1 MPIDPGVMVDSLG
14 WALLHSIW
22 QIGLVAALVW
32 VALRIT
38 PRHYAQLR
46 FLLAYGG
53 LAAALLLFI
62 GTWIISYRTLG
73 AVEPLAMA
81 YAPPAEGW
89 DAVIATLGRTT
100 GFVSALWA
108 LGFGWLGVRYFQAL
122 RATNR
127 LRHEGVRPVPAEWET
142 RFRLWIE
149 RLGADG
155 GAAIL
160 QSSRITTPL
169 TIGALKPVVLVP
181 TGFFLRMPIEQA
193 EAVLV
198 HEIAHICR
206 QDYLLGLI
214 QALICN
220 IFFFHPA
227 IAYLSRQIDIE
238 REYACDARVVGETGN
253 SNALAQ
259 GLGKVALES
268 RDMLPGFAMA
278 ADGSRT
284 PLMNR
289 IARLRE
295 RPFRRENGA
304 TAPAAAL
311 TLVLAGCLTVAAT
324 ADTTFSSGD
333 SDDKE
338 PKNAEP
344 MIEEPADMGAIAEL
358 DITHDT
364 PAETHASQQDRSARR
379 AEPKEP
385 SRSEDR
391 WASVDT
397 GNWAFEIA
405 PDWADDFR
413 DFGADPNKA
422 LRGAFR
428 RAAVGQDRNFLE
440 NAVVRAAIFE
450 TVGDLGITEITAD
463 TTAAEEGCED
473 KTDTMIQRRE
483 REESRRQARM
493 ERAEARREREIARM
507 EAQAEREVAQV
518 EREMAQVE
526 RQMERE
532 MARVEREMARVERQM
547 ERAGQTR
554 SASFAREMEQLSV
567 RMSTLGS
574 ELQSRLESHRER
586 LHERLERSERN
597 RQRHRSVTPSAPP
610 EPPAPTI
617 TISFHI
623 QGTGEANDTP
633 APTPVFQLA
642 AATTG

>member
-1 MPIDPGVMVDSLG
+1 MPFDPGVMVDSLG

-32 VALRIT
+32 AALKIT

-53 LAAALLLFI
+53 LATTLLLFV

-73 AVEPLAMA
+73 AAVPLSTA

-89 DAVIATLGRTT
+89 DAVIATLGQAT
-100 GFVSALWA
+100 GIVSALWA
-108 LGFGWLGVRYFQAL
+108 LGFSWLGVRYVQAL
-122 RATNR
+122 RATAR
-127 LRHEGVRPVPAEWET
+127 LRHEGTGPVPAEWET
-142 RFRLWIE
+142 RFRLWVE

-155 GAAIL
+155 RAAIL

-181 TGFFLRMPIEQA
+181 AGFFLRMPIEQA

-238 REYACDARVVGETGN
+238 REYACDARVVAETGN

-278 ADGSRT
+278 ADGNKT

-295 RPFRRENGA
+295 KPFRRENGA
-304 TAPAAAL
+304 TATAAAL
-311 TLVLAGCLTVAAT
+311 TLVLAGCLTVAAA
-324 ADTTFSSGD
+324 ADTTFSSEEKDAEATKD
-333 SDDKE
+333 SEQLTEATTETEAVAEIEIAEEAVAQASSAHDDHTRRTSE
-338 PKNAEP
+338 PK
-344 MIEEPADMGAIAEL
+344 
-358 DITHDT
+358 
-364 PAETHASQQDRSARR
+364 THATRESAR
-379 AEPKEP
+379 
-385 SRSEDR
+385 
-391 WASVDT
+391 ASVDA
-397 GNWAFEIA
+397 GNWAFAIA
-405 PDWADDFR
+405 PDWATDFSN
-413 DFGADPNKA
+413 FNADPNKA

-428 RAAVGQDRNFLE
+428 RAALGQDRNFLE
-440 NAVVRAAIFE
+440 NTVVRAAIFDA
-450 TVGDLGITEITAD
+450 VDDVEITVDDAQD
-463 TTAAEEGCED
+463 EECED
-473 KTDTMIQRRE
+473 KTDTAIQRRE
-483 REESRRQARM
+483 RERSRRQA
-493 ERAEARREREIARM
+493 EIARAEAQREREIARM

-526 RQMERE
+526 REIERE
-532 MARVEREMARVERQM
+532 MARVERHMARIERQV
-547 ERAGQTR
+547 ERAGHTR
-554 SASFAREMEQLSV
+554 SASFAREMEQLTA

-574 ELQSRLESHRER
+574 ELETRLEGHRER
-586 LHERLERSERN
+586 IRERMERSERM
-597 RQRHRSVTPSAPP
+597 RQRQRQRSVTPPAPP
-610 EPPAPTI
+610 APPAPTI
-617 TISFHI
+617 TISFQI
-623 QGTGEANDTP
+623 ERTGDDDSRGVAAP
-633 APTPVFQLA
+633 AFRLA
-642 AATTG
+642 AATAG